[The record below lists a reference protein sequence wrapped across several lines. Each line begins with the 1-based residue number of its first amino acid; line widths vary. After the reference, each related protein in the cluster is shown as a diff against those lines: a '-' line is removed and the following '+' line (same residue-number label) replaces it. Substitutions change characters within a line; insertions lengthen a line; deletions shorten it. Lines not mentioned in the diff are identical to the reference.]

1 MKKDIKKRKKRLQK
15 EKDSNKLKTLEKVA
29 KKNLNAILRVLPM
42 FLAIIFLIGL
52 IKSYSSSK
60 LNYSTHNIVLDGIIY
75 NTLGS
80 IFAGNAIN
88 SYLIADEMLKAGL
101 SLYAALIFVLAWVTV
116 GLVQYPAESMILGKD
131 IAFWRNLIAYLT
143 NFIVAFI
150 VVLITSNI

>member
-1 MKKDIKKRKKRLQK
+1 MKETRKNIKKVSKKNLGHI
-15 EKDSNKLKTLEKVA
+15 A
-29 KKNLNAILRVLPM
+29 KKNLNSILKVLPM

-52 IKSYSSSK
+52 IKSYSNSK
-60 LNYSTHNIVLDGIIY
+60 LNYSTNNAILDGIIY

-80 IFAGNAIN
+80 IFAGNALN
-88 SYLIADEMLKAGL
+88 SYIIADEMLKAGL

-131 IAFWRNLIAYLT
+131 IAFWRNLFAYLT

-150 VVLITSNI
+150 VVIIASWI